1 MSNARMSGLVAMG
14 TVGLQRPCV
23 AFPCCA
29 EQRPRRYAGVV
40 SRTRNIRQMRISM
53 SSSSRDKD
61 GQASSGFLKDVRPV
75 EANIASEALD
85 SQVRGLVEKSILS
98 RKYHVTVGD
107 VAAEAGIPI
116 AQAQQALTALASDSQ
131 AVLKVS
137 DQGDI
142 VYEFAKNFRDVV
154 RSKSLRIRLEPTVE
168 KVKNALAY
176 IGRVAF
182 GTALVSSVAIVTIAL
197 SVLSSSNDSRND
209 NRRSVQYRPPIYFN
223 MMDFFWY
230 FDPWYYRRPY
240 YYQKRPDE
248 MGFLESVFSCVFGDG
263 DPNEGFDAE
272 RWNALGRFIQSRG
285 GVVTA
290 EEVAPFL
297 DATMDGLRKAMDTD
311 GVVVDESFVLPA
323 LVKFDGRA
331 DVDDSGNIVY
341 VFPELQT
348 SARKT
353 PMPVPYD
360 AILEKDWKFT
370 RATNGQKILVG
381 LLGLFNFVGVF
392 ALSAALQNPRNIYV
406 LAVNGLQGVVGLMP
420 YLQAYALSF
429 AVIPF
434 IRWLSLKKTN
444 AAIQDRNAARM
455 TAAKSLLQPTRS
467 LQQKLASKQSKAVFR
482 TVQDKDVIYRSDRNL
497 DETEYSE
504 SEASDWERRFKQKHS
519 S

>member
-1 MSNARMSGLVAMG
+1 MSRVVARGAVMV
-14 TVGLQRPCV
+14 QRPCV
-23 AFPCCA
+23 ALPCCA
-29 EQRPRRYAGVV
+29 VQRPCRYAGVV
-40 SRTRNIRQMRISM
+40 SRDRHVRHLVVRPM
-53 SSSSRDKD
+53 SSFSRDKD
-61 GQASSGFLKDVRPV
+61 GLASSSFLKDVRSE
-75 EANIASEALD
+75 EAKVASEALD
-85 SQVRGLVEKSILS
+85 SEVRGLVEKSIVS

-116 AQAQQALTALASDSQ
+116 GQAQQALTALASDSQ

-142 VYEFAKNFRDVV
+142 VYEFGKNFKDIV
-154 RSKSLRIRLEPTVE
+154 RSKSLRIRLEPTVD
-168 KVKNALAY
+168 KVKNVLAY
-176 IGRVAF
+176 LGRVAF
-182 GTALVSSVAIVTIAL
+182 GTALVSSVAIVTVAL

-209 NRRSVQYRPPIYFN
+209 NRRSMQFRSPMYFN

-230 FDPWYYRRPY
+230 FDPWYYRRSY
-240 YYQKRPDE
+240 YYAKRPDE

-263 DPNEGFDAE
+263 DPNDGFEAE

-331 DVDDSGNIVY
+331 DVDASGNIVY

-360 AILEKDWKFT
+360 AILEEDWKFT

-381 LLGLFNFVGVF
+381 LLGLFNFVGVV

-406 LAVNGLQGVVGLMP
+406 LALNGLQGVVGLMP

-434 IRWLSLKKTN
+434 VRWLSLKKTN
-444 AAIQDRNAARM
+444 AEIQDRNAARM
-455 TAAKSLLQPTRS
+455 TAAKSLLQPSKS
-467 LQQKLASKQSKAVFR
+467 LQQKLASKKSKAVFR
-482 TVQDKDVIYRSDRNL
+482 TVQDKDVIYRSDKNL
-497 DETEYSE
+497 DETQYAEAE
-504 SEASDWERRFKQKHS
+504 SSDWERRFKQKHS
-519 S
+519 P